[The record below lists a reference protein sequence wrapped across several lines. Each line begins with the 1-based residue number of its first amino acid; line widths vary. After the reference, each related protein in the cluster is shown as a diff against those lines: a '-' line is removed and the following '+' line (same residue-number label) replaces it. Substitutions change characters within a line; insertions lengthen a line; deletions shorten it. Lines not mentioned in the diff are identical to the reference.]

1 MNQGAS
7 PLMVFEKDCNQVVEE
22 ISRLLG
28 RSGLTVV
35 ESFDLQ
41 VARAGHIGCTCPH
54 HGTDQCACQLAILL
68 IYGDDAMPVSLMV
81 HGNEEGTEVSIIET
95 AGLAISPAMKIK
107 ITETLQQANFNLP
120 LQESMANVS

>member
-7 PLMVFEKDCNQVVEE
+7 PLMVFEKDCSQVVDE

-28 RSGLTVV
+28 MSGLTVV

-68 IYGDDAMPVSLMV
+68 IYGDDPTPVSIMV
-81 HGNEEGTEVSIIET
+81 HGNEEDTDVSIIEM
-95 AGLAISPAMKIK
+95 AGLAISPDMKTK
-107 ITETLQQANFNLP
+107 IMATLQQATSLLP
-120 LQESMANVS
+120 VSDSVANVS

>member
-7 PLMVFEKDCNQVVEE
+7 PLMVVEKDCNQVVDE
-22 ISRLLG
+22 ISRSLG

-68 IYGDDAMPVSLMV
+68 IYGDEAMPVSIMV

-95 AGLAISPAMKIK
+95 AGQAISSAMKSR
-107 ITETLQQANFNLP
+107 ITVILQQANAIIP
-120 LQESMANVS
+120 MQESVVDVS